1 LKIKYPAWFILLLS
15 FVLFYTS
22 CNVTK
27 NISPREYLL
36 VKNKFKITTK
46 KIDTDEL
53 SRFLQ
58 QTPNKKLFGLFR
70 ANIALYNLGNRG
82 KDTKFKKWLRTKA
95 GSAPVLL
102 DSALSM
108 IAIKQMGLYLNN
120 IGYFN
125 SIIHDSI
132 VHKKKK
138 ATVYYVIKASTP
150 YKIRDIFYSI
160 SDLKLAEFVRKDT
173 LGCLLKRGE
182 NYNAYILDN
191 ERTRIMTNLQN
202 NGYYQFSTGFVIYH
216 VDSLL
221 NSHQMDIS
229 IEITNPVIPSIENFG
244 TFIESVHRRYQIN
257 NIYIYPDYDPFQ
269 SDIIKYDTLVKHYL
283 ESSKDSTRYSY
294 YFLYTNKLK
303 IKPRTLVQSIFIKP
317 GTYYSSDVVNKTY
330 LNLGRL
336 PIFRYKNIQFTEI
349 TDISPEHKDLLNCK
363 ILLAREAVQSITVS
377 PVGTN
382 SAGAFGIQ
390 GNVIY
395 QNRNIFRGAQLFS
408 LNLSASAQTQGNIGP
423 GGGKRL
429 FNTLE
434 FGANATLTFP
444 QFLIPIRQETLP
456 KSFKP
461 RTSITVGYN
470 FQRQSDYNRHIFN
483 VTFGYT
489 WNQTEKLIHTL
500 NPIEVSFVKVLPD
513 SAFLAW
519 MNSLT
524 DKRLINQYTNHMVA
538 GLRYT
543 ITYNSQ
549 DRTKIENF
557 IYIRANLQ
565 TGGNLLYS
573 INSLVGGNKT
583 GISYTM
589 FGVPYSQFVRP
600 DFDFRYYQMLSAGKL
615 IVYRFYGGIGFPY
628 GNSNSLPF
636 EKAFFAGGA
645 NDIRGWKMGS
655 LGPGSYFNDTVTNNY
670 SQIGDLQLQANF
682 EYRFPV
688 YKMVK
693 GSVFFDAGNIWLLH
707 SSSDFSGGLVLLFH
721 RSPSMQ
727 ASE

>member
-1 LKIKYPAWFILLLS
+1 
-15 FVLFYTS
+15 V
-22 CNVTK
+22 
-27 NISPREYLL
+27 
-36 VKNKFKITTK
+36 
-46 KIDTDEL
+46 
-53 SRFLQ
+53 
-58 QTPNKKLFGLFR
+58 
-70 ANIALYNLGNRG
+70 
-82 KDTKFKKWLRTKA
+82 
-95 GSAPVLL
+95 
-102 DSALSM
+102 
-108 IAIKQMGLYLNN
+108 
-120 IGYFN
+120 
-125 SIIHDSI
+125 
-132 VHKKKK
+132 
-138 ATVYYVIKASTP
+138 
-150 YKIRDIFYSI
+150 
-160 SDLKLAEFVRKDT
+160 
-173 LGCLLKRGE
+173 
-182 NYNAYILDN
+182 
-191 ERTRIMTNLQN
+191 
-202 NGYYQFSTGFVIYH
+202 
-216 VDSLL
+216 
-221 NSHQMDIS
+221 
-229 IEITNPVIPSIENFG
+229 
-244 TFIESVHRRYQIN
+244 
-257 NIYIYPDYDPFQ
+257 
-269 SDIIKYDTLVKHYL
+269 
-283 ESSKDSTRYSY
+283 
-294 YFLYTNKLK
+294 
-303 IKPRTLVQSIFIKP
+303 FIKP
-317 GTYYSSDVVNKTY
+317 GSYYSAEIVNKTY

-349 TDISPEHKDLLNCK
+349 TDISPEHKDLLDCK

-423 GGGKRL
+423 EGSKSL

-461 RTSITVGYN
+461 KTSITVGYN
-470 FQRQSDYNRHIFN
+470 FQRQSDYNRYISN

-500 NPIEVSFVKVLPD
+500 NPIEVSFVKVMPD
-513 SAFLAW
+513 SAFVAW
-519 MNSLT
+519 LNSLT

-549 DRTKIENF
+549 DRTRIENF
-557 IYIRANLQ
+557 LYIRANLQ
-565 TGGNLLYS
+565 TGGNLFYG

-583 GISYTM
+583 GSSYTM

-600 DFDFRYYQMLSAGKL
+600 DVDFRYYQMLLKGKL
-615 IVYRFYGGIGFPY
+615 IVYRFYGGIGFSY
-628 GNSNSLPF
+628 GNSNLLPF

-670 SQIGDLQLQANF
+670 NQIGDLQLQANI

-693 GSVFFDAGNIWLLH
+693 GAIFFDAGNIWLLH
-707 SSSDFSGGLVLLFH
+707 SSSDFPGGKFNFSTFIPQIAIDAGIGIRLDFDFFVFRLDPAIPIRVPHYPKNDRWTFDKMRLGDIIWNFGIGY
-721 RSPSMQ
+721 PF
-727 ASE
+727 